1 MTGPDAVLDLQDLDL
16 MLEELESAAAQRR
29 LARLGFASVPAA
41 GAPRAERERMMETLE
56 RRWAQHYDRAHQRY
70 GRAVVRVRERVCLGC
85 HITLPTSAAPGSGE
99 WLTVCESCGRILCW
113 R

>member
-1 MTGPDAVLDLQDLDL
+1 MSGPATVLELQDLDL
-16 MLEELESAAAQRR
+16 LLDELGSAAMQRR
-29 LARLGFASVPAA
+29 LARLGFAVPAH
-41 GAPRAERERMMETLE
+41 GPERERAQVMESLE
-56 RRWAQHYDRAHQRY
+56 RRWAQHYERAHQRY

-85 HITLPTSAAPGSGE
+85 FITLPTSASPGPGE